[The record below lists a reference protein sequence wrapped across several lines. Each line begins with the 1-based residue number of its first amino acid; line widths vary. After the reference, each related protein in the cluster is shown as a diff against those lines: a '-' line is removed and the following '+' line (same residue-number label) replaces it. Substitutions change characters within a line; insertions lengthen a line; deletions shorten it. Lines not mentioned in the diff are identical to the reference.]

1 MARIPLVCI
10 DCASS
15 QFFFDLFS
23 HPFLAIPFK
32 DPEMLAVECKTD
44 DDCPKGVAVVAGNG
58 KIMFISKYV
67 DKDEEK
73 KSVYPTRHFLGK
85 CVVNTLQ
92 FLELKNV
99 MIEHDNNVFMKPWN
113 VVDAKTFDA
122 FRW

>member
-58 KIMFISKYV
+58 KIIFISKYV

-73 KSVYPTRHFLGK
+73 NPFIPPG
-85 CVVNTLQ
+85 
-92 FLELKNV
+92 
-99 MIEHDNNVFMKPWN
+99 
-113 VVDAKTFDA
+113 TFSGSA
-122 FRW
+122 S